1 MSLFLSKK
9 KLSDVGSEIHLV
21 RRNMNDVSIGQYLRA
36 LKKIVFR
43 LSYNMEINTKREWDQ
58 KHAKFKRLSYKERVS
73 CYSCLV
79 SYYHGYKQ
87 LFIVILTKNELLH

>member
-21 RRNMNDVSIGQYLRA
+21 RRNMNDVSTGQYVRA

-43 LSYNMEINTKREWDQ
+43 LSYNMEINTKRE
-58 KHAKFKRLSYKERVS
+58 
-73 CYSCLV
+73 
-79 SYYHGYKQ
+79 
-87 LFIVILTKNELLH
+87 